1 MKKLTYIVFVALA
14 GIIVQSCKEE
24 ARLDHIDANGAAPKQ
39 VSNVKVENTPGGAT
53 LTYKLNDDLNLS
65 YVKAVYEIQPG
76 VIKES
81 KSSIYTDTLRLEG
94 FGDTQEHEVKL
105 YSIGKNEKES
115 EPLIVKVQPL
125 TPPVNLAYN
134 DLSIE
139 PGFGGVKI
147 RIKNALLANLAI
159 VLDADTTGNGAL
171 RPLQTF
177 YTNAAS
183 GSYSV
188 RGLSAKQ
195 MKFSVYLRDRWGNKS
210 LAIVKDLTPLFEQR
224 VPKPYGTY
232 ILPTDQAALSSAY
245 ALTYLWDGLVNTN
258 IYASGNNTPIPQ
270 WFTIDLKMPV
280 VLSRMKEHQRTDPYT
295 YTGACVKAFELY
307 GANTPAT
314 DGSWTGWT
322 LIGKFDSY
330 KPSGAVGVTKE
341 DIAYGY
347 TNGED
352 FEMPD
357 TPPAYRYLR
366 FKTIETWGGTGQ
378 VTISELTFWGKF

>member
-1 MKKLTYIVFVALA
+1 MKRLIYIVLALLA
-14 GIIVQSCKEE
+14 VVIVQSCKEQS
-24 ARLDHIDANGAAPKQ
+24 RLDHIDTSEAAPGQ
-39 VSNVKVENTPGGAT
+39 VTNIKVENTPGGAM
-53 LTYKLNDDLNLS
+53 LTYKLNADISLS

-76 VIKES
+76 VFKES

-94 FGDTQEHEVKL
+94 FGDTKEHEVKV
-105 YSIGKNEKES
+105 YSIGKNEKIS
-115 EPLIVKVQPL
+115 EPVTVKIQPL
-125 TPPVNLAYN
+125 TPPVELAYG

-139 PGFGGVKI
+139 PGFGGVKV
-147 RIKNALLANLAI
+147 RIKNTLKANLAI
-159 VLDADTTGNGAL
+159 VIDADTAGAGVL

-177 YTNAAS
+177 YTAAAA
-183 GSYSV
+183 GSYSI
-188 RGLSAKQ
+188 RGLSSKQ

-224 VPKPYGTY
+224 VPKPFGTY

-245 ALTYLWDGLVNTN
+245 ALSFMWDGVASTN

-270 WFTIDLKMPV
+270 WFSIDLKVPV

-295 YTGACVKAFELY
+295 YTGACVKSFELY
-307 GANTPAT
+307 GSNAPAL
-314 DGSWTGWT
+314 DGSWASWT

-366 FKTIETWGGTGQ
+366 FKTLETWGGTGQ